1 MADAKTVPTGASV
14 ADFVGSI
21 ADPQRRAD
29 AARLVAIFRDL
40 TGEEGLMWGDSI
52 VGFGRY
58 RQRYASGRQ
67 AEWPAAGFS
76 PRRNALTIYI
86 MPGFEMYSDI
96 LAKLGRFTTSKSCL
110 YVKRLSDVDEAVL
123 CELVRRSLDYLRA
136 THPTP
141 R

>member
-1 MADAKTVPTGASV
+1 
-14 ADFVGSI
+14 
-21 ADPQRRAD
+21 
-29 AARLVAIFRDL
+29 
-40 TGEEGLMWGDSI
+40 MWGDSI